1 MLQLQPVDLSTALQ
15 GVAQAWKQ
23 VAAIRDL
30 GFSVNLPHSEA
41 WVAGDENLL
50 RRLADILLDNAFKYT
65 AAPGS
70 VSLRLEKREHSAAIT
85 IQDSGIG
92 IPQDEQGKIFERFYR
107 VDKSRTRAHGGNGLG
122 LSIAQWIVSQHHGSI
137 AVESRPGEGSTFRVE
152 LPTIA
157 TPARNPQPA

>member
-1 MLQLQPVDLSTALQ
+1 LSAVLQ
-15 GVAQAWKQ
+15 GVADAWQQ

-30 GFSVNLPHSEA
+30 RFSTNLPHSDA

-50 RRLADILLDNAFKYT
+50 RRVADILLDNAFKYT

-70 VSLRLEKREHSAAIT
+70 VSLSLEMSEHSAAIT

-137 AVESRPGEGSTFRVE
+137 AVESRPAEGSTFRVE
-152 LPTIA
+152 LPTIG